1 MKKRNYLRYSTGII
15 SLTLLPLFC
24 IVYFFSN
31 NVFEPIKVIEIN
43 KVPKD
48 VLDRYFPIGVDEI
61 RNYKEVILN
70 GNEKEDFNN
79 LEISRSLT
87 RKLLNSKDTINGIHI
102 TINEHAKFWTFI
114 RIINIINEEKVKRYI
129 WEKNN
134 FWIFYKKPLAANG
147 LSNCV
152 IGYPNLPY
160 QEESNRNNLFQEQTQ
175 SSFFLLKL
183 FWLPLMLFACLIWIN
198 YQQLKYV

>member
-1 MKKRNYLRYSTGII
+1 
-15 SLTLLPLFC
+15 
-24 IVYFFSN
+24 
-31 NVFEPIKVIEIN
+31 
-43 KVPKD
+43 
-48 VLDRYFPIGVDEI
+48 
-61 RNYKEVILN
+61 
-70 GNEKEDFNN
+70 
-79 LEISRSLT
+79 
-87 RKLLNSKDTINGIHI
+87 
-102 TINEHAKFWTFI
+102 FI

-160 QEESNRNNLFQEQTQ
+160 QEDSNRNNLFQEQTQ

-183 FWLPLMLFACLIWIN
+183 FWLPLMLFACMIWIN